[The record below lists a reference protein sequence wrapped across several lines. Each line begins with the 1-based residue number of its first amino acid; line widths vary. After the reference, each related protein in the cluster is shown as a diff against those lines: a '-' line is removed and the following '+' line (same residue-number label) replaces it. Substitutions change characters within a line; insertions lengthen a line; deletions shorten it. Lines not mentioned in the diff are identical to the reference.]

1 MRAAATLLLLT
12 LASPAASAGEG
23 AATGADAGPAEAI
36 RREAE
41 DTVKRT
47 VGLWGAGYSWPFE
60 VYGSASLL
68 FTEVPASYDCATT
81 CKFKGILLQLEPSFE
96 AVRLNLGY
104 AVAIGET
111 GKLRP
116 FLAKTYLAYGINAS
130 LVRTF
135 GNSTLDP
142 PEQTLAG
149 VEGVFTITNVNFSV
163 GLYHHVAGGEPDR
176 PWLLTIALGY
186 GF

>member
-1 MRAAATLLLLT
+1 VRAAAALLLL
-12 LASPAASAGEG
+12 LL
-23 AATGADAGPAEAI
+23 AATGAPAGETPPAEAAGGPAEEI
-36 RREAE
+36 RRERE
-41 DTVKRT
+41 DTARRAI
-47 VGLWGAGYSWPFE
+47 GLWGAGYSWPFE
-60 VYGSASLL
+60 VYGSVSFLL
-68 FTEVPASYDCATT
+68 TEVPASYDCATT
-81 CKFKGILLQLEPSFE
+81 CKFDGLLIQLEPSFE

-135 GNSTLDP
+135 SNSTLDP
-142 PEQTLAG
+142 PEQTLLGA
-149 VEGVFTITNVNFSV
+149 EGVFTITNVNFSV